1 MAIKKQHATIQ
12 FQGAATISIG
22 GTTGNSQYLKTASNG
37 LLQWASGT
45 SNLTKKTY
53 DIVWGNAGYSTT
65 GVSWVSGDDA
75 EVVTITHSLSTYDV
89 IVSVR
94 DLNSAVTENDN
105 EQIDINYTNACVV
118 KVHSTQII
126 KLRFYSEP
134 ADNKQFGVTIIG

>member
-12 FQGAATISIG
+12 FQGAATINIG
-22 GTTGNSQYLKTASNG
+22 GTAGNNHYLKTASNG
-37 LLQWASGT
+37 LLQWASG
-45 SNLTKKTY
+45 LTKKSY
-53 DIVWGNAGYSTT
+53 DIVWGNAGYSSA

-75 EVVTITHSLSTYDV
+75 EVVTITHSLGTYDV